1 MSWGRA
7 CDLRCLSDVSVNL
20 SHHLVGFLGASF
32 RCQRRHRT
40 DMRDSIREV
49 LDDAVTD
56 AAAWAQEC
64 VLLGASYDT
73 RAHRLPALARHV
85 FEVDHPVT
93 QAVIGRLG
101 LAGDGPRG
109 RTHRSGAEIK
119 D

>member
-20 SHHLVGFLGASF
+20 SHHLVGFLGACF

-40 DMRDSIREV
+40 DMRGSIREV